1 MFLQCPLPLLN
12 ALVKFFHCQLVGLS
26 QMTERCSL
34 SHKFPAFPNDPFTM
48 VFKRRL
54 SMCQTKQS
62 TLPKYLK
69 SPFFSFQLHSKMYCS
84 LWVSTL
90 FLCELNM
97 LLDCL
102 SFAWCLALYS
112 LIPYFRVCKLL
123 ARKSSRVSLWF
134 WIFSSMP
141 SQQWLLFCLLNSFIS
156 GVLQVIST
164 HFPSYFNSLAC
175 IHHSLIYTYIHMN
188 ICIYMNKQNIKIKM
202 K

>member
-69 SPFFSFQLHSKMYCS
+69 SPFFSFQLHSKMYCLTS
-84 LWVSTL
+84 HLMRLKTMNRTFVGLRDCPRQKKLMRLSGQL
-90 FLCELNM
+90 KLQFLTTRKTRINPIPI
-97 LLDCL
+97 
-102 SFAWCLALYS
+102 
-112 LIPYFRVCKLL
+112 LIKNYLR
-123 ARKSSRVSLWF
+123 R
-134 WIFSSMP
+134 
-141 SQQWLLFCLLNSFIS
+141 
-156 GVLQVIST
+156 T
-164 HFPSYFNSLAC
+164 
-175 IHHSLIYTYIHMN
+175 
-188 ICIYMNKQNIKIKM
+188 
-202 K
+202 